1 MKPTFALLGALALAP
16 LAACTTTTTNGTTT
30 TALSPTLVQ
39 DGNLAVAAL
48 QALGNDAMLL
58 GAPAADA
65 TAIGLAT
72 TALQTGL
79 FDLQKGVKTPQDFA
93 MLFNDEVNQLAPT
106 VLRDMKAN
114 ATITTGVALLESFV
128 TIIAADVTPASTAPT
143 AASIDTRARLAAW
156 ISQKPK

>member
-39 DGNLAVAAL
+39 DGNLGVAAL
-48 QALGNDAMLL
+48 QTLGNDVMIL
-58 GAPAADA
+58 GGPAADA
-65 TAIGLAT
+65 AAINLAQNAVKIGLS
-72 TALQTGL
+72 
-79 FDLQKGVKTPQDFA
+79 DLQKGTKTPQDFA
-93 MLFNDEVNQLAPT
+93 TLFNDEVTQLAPT
-106 VLRDMKAN
+106 ILKDVGANTTIKDGVVL
-114 ATITTGVALLESFV
+114 LSSFV